1 MIDRLLWRAIGLLVE
16 LDTLGHAVTDR
27 LLSSGISLATS
38 GREEQPPQ
46 VFLWCL

>member
-27 LLSSGISLATS
+27 LLATLDDRRRRR
-38 GREEQPPQ
+38 G
-46 VFLWCL
+46 